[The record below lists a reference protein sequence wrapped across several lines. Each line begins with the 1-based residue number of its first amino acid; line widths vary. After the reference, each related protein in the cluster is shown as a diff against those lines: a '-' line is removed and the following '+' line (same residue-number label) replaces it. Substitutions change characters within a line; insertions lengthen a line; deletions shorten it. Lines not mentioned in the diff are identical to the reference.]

1 MGKIAITFDV
11 TNKEYFDKLQEYM
24 KLYYSHVFVF
34 TKSDEGI
41 VITDGKKVNKFYI
54 VISNVDYDIYQYQ
67 KATTICKQIMAI
79 TIPKAKQNEMSPQVS
94 CVITVTSIRGGIGKT
109 TFSQNLC
116 NHLIKSNKQV
126 LYLLL
131 DSFSPMDGEFNEDN
145 EHDISQLIYY
155 IEQGKDISLA
165 IEALKSI
172 DKTNQ
177 VSFIRC
183 LYPSMDGWIK
193 TDTAVKLMAVLLSN
207 SSYDYTVIELPRHL
221 VDGQIELMKLATH
234 NIILTNQ
241 EDKRHQVYLTYL
253 TNKLLEHY
261 ITCNTNE
268 ENIIDDLIVG
278 RQNGS

>member
-1 MGKIAITFDV
+1 MGKITITFDV

-41 VITDGKKVNKFYI
+41 IITDGKKVNKLYI

-67 KATTICKQIMAI
+67 KATTICQQIMAI
-79 TIPKAKQNEMSPQVS
+79 TIPKAKQNEMSPQVN
-94 CVITVTSIRGGIGKT
+94 CVITVTSIRGGVGKT

-116 NHLIKSNKQV
+116 NRLVKSNKQV

-131 DSFSPMDGEFNEDN
+131 DSFSPMDGEFNEEN

-155 IEQGKDISLA
+155 IKQGKDISLA

-193 TDTAVKLMAVLLSN
+193 IDTAAKLMTALLS
-207 SSYDYTVIELPRHL
+207 SFSYDYTVIELPRYL
-221 VDGQIELMKLATH
+221 VEGQIELMKLATH

-241 EDKRHQVYLTYL
+241 EDKRQQVYLTHL
-253 TNKLLEHY
+253 TNKLSEHY
-261 ITCNTNE
+261 ITCKTNE